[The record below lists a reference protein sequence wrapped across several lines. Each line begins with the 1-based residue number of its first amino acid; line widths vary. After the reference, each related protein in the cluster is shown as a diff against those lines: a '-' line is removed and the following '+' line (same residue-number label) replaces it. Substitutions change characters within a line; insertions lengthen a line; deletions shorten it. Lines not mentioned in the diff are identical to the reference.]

1 MEAALTHVSG
11 TTQPI
16 RYQRAAATI
25 DPQRQPNAYAITTQR
40 SRRFLDV
47 SQDPTGT
54 NKFSELLHFTLHQR
68 VREETECAKHH
79 PDYPE
84 AVFAE
89 QIEVDSVTGAAD
101 RMVPSQALNSTYD
114 MADLTI
120 NLAPDQ
126 AKYFGG
132 GGGSGGTTGIE
143 FERCVEK
150 EGCYYRKHFPEVGS
164 PGPVALPSYVTTMV
178 KDILPRAAE
187 LGRES
192 LLGTLRELVNASS
205 NRHCIVCILMRQ
217 SAELFCVRS
226 GCTMN
231 GSPHT
236 LLNLPDDAL
245 ERVERVPPLDPL
257 VRTQDDLGYGALKL
271 LKVLKNYRLIA
282 CPEGWDVQRIARK

>member
-25 DPQRQPNAYAITTQR
+25 DPQRQPKTFSILTQR
-40 SRRFLDV
+40 GRRLLDV

-54 NKFSELLHFTLHQR
+54 TEHIKRLHSTFHQR
-68 VREETECAKHH
+68 VKEESQCAKHH

-89 QIEVDSVTGAAD
+89 QIEFDSVTCAAD
-101 RMVPSQALNSTYD
+101 RMVPSEALNSTYD
-114 MADLTI
+114 MEDLTI

-132 GGGSGGTTGIE
+132 GGGGIDIE
-143 FERCVEK
+143 FGRCVEK

-192 LLGTLRELVNASS
+192 LLGTLRELVNASA
-205 NRHCIVCILMRQ
+205 NRHCIICILLRQ
-217 SAELFCVRS
+217 SAELFCIRS
-226 GCTMN
+226 GCTTN

-236 LLNLPDDAL
+236 LLSLPDEAL
-245 ERVERVPPLDPL
+245 ENVERVPPLDPL
-257 VRTQDDLGYGALKL
+257 VRTHDDLGYGVLKP
-271 LKVLKNYRLIA
+271 LKVLKNYRLVA
-282 CPEGWDVQRIARK
+282 CPEGWDVQRIAKK